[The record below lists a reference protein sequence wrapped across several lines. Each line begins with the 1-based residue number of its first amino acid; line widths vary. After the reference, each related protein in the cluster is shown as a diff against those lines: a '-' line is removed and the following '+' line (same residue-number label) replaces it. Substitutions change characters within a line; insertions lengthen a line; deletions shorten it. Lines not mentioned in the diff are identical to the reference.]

1 MKYAT
6 VFMFPNHGLT
16 HSTASL
22 LIAGLGE
29 VQANRPK
36 DLNFMAPYFLRWD
49 TAALVKFQEAYDDL
63 RELMM
68 TFTIQSI
75 QIL

>member
-63 RELMM
+63 REP
-68 TFTIQSI
+68 FTIQSI

>member
-1 MKYAT
+1 MKYAA
-6 VFMFPNHGLT
+6 VFLFPDHGFT

-29 VQANRPK
+29 AQANRPK

-63 RELMM
+63 RKP
-68 TFTIQSI
+68 FTIQSI
-75 QIL
+75 QML